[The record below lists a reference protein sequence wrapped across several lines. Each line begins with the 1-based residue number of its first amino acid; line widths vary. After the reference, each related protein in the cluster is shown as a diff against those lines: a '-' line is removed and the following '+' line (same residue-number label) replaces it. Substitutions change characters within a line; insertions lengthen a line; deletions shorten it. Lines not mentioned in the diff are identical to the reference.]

1 MKSKI
6 KERLLA
12 LWGFVKY
19 VCKEYLGFTQLLVM
33 FNIGYIIYFVDR
45 MFGLYETTGQ
55 IPYELVVPVISVF
68 GGELTLMAL
77 IQIFKKKYGS
87 KNVEGLESKTSKM
100 DSNTNGMNG
109 DDSVG

>member
-6 KERLLA
+6 KKRLLA

-19 VCKEYLGFTQLLVM
+19 FCKEYLGFTQLLVM

-77 IQIFKKKYGS
+77 IQIFKKKYG
-87 KNVEGLESKTSKM
+87 N
-100 DSNTNGMNG
+100 DSVTREEIKSIEVNNNING